1 MGLIPKAVFYLCF
14 CVHAFP
20 KALHIHWISMNPD
33 TWSHCF
39 PKCPYLFQDLCLPPI
54 FFLPVV
60 SFFQLDLSWRSH
72 TLSSVVSQAAL
83 AVCLC
88 TELQCSHSIQ
98 TLSPL
103 LPVWIFNTSG
113 NWGAFNISVWFFRLF
128 FWVRLESHVCPHV
141 QDPHLFGLG
150 TEDNQTLYTIALQRK
165 SRNEWWGEHLIP
177 HLPQEDVSHRKT
189 PTCLIWE
196 ERLTLCFVVFLW
208 VRKRRVVHSLGGFFI
223 AYAVILDGVRFGQ
236 F

>member
-1 MGLIPKAVFYLCF
+1 M
-14 CVHAFP
+14 
-20 KALHIHWISMNPD
+20 
-33 TWSHCF
+33 
-39 PKCPYLFQDLCLPPI
+39 LFQKPYI
-54 FFLPVV
+54 FIGFPWILIRGHTVSQNAHIFSRISVFHPFSSFLW
-60 SFFQLDLSWRSH
+60 F
-72 TLSSVVSQAAL
+72 LSSNWIWVGGHTPSVRWFLRQL
-83 AVCLC
+83 WL

-98 TLSPL
+98 TLSPI

-150 TEDNQTLYTIALQRK
+150 TKDNQTLYTIALQRK

-177 HLPQEDVSHRKT
+177 HLLQEDVSHRKT
-189 PTCLIWE
+189 PACLIWE

-223 AYAVILDGVRFGQ
+223 AYEVILDGVRFGQ